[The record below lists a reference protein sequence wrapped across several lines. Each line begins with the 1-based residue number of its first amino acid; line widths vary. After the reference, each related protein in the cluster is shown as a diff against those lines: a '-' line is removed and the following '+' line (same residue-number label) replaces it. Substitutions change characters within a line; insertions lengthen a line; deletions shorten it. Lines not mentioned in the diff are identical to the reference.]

1 MEKQE
6 FITTEFWIDDH
17 VHAQRV
23 SSFVPSI
30 GDEVRFNDVAYKII
44 YKIWIYDERYPRV
57 AFNMEAV
64 EHGVQRIGLW
74 ARISKW
80 FGAIA
85 NR

>member
-6 FITTEFWIDDH
+6 FITTEFWIDNH
-17 VHAQRV
+17 IYAQRF

-30 GDEVRFNDVAYKII
+30 GDEVRFKNIAYKIH
-44 YKIWIYDERYPRV
+44 YKIWIYDDKYPRV

-64 EHGVQRIGLW
+64 EHSVQWMGLLARIGQ
-74 ARISKW
+74 W

-85 NR
+85 HR